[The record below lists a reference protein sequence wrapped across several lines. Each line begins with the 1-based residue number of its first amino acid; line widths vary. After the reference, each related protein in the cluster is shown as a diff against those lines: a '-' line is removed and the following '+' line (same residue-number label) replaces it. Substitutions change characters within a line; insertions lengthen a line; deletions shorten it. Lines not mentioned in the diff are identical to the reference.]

1 MSFYQLWDVLE
12 GKKLF
17 KDVDPLEGQDY
28 DELNHLG
35 HISALLGPPP
45 RELLDKGARTNLF
58 YEPDGQFKGMAI
70 APSHFNFENSICKI
84 DNDED
89 KRLFIEFVQRM
100 IKWRPEERSTA
111 KELLQDPWLYAEFDE
126 E

>member
-1 MSFYQLWDVLE
+1 MQE
-12 GKKLF
+12 
-17 KDVDPLEGQDY
+17 Y
-28 DELNHLG
+28 DGLSHLG

-45 RELLDKGARTNLF
+45 EDLLDKGTRTDLF
-58 YEPDGQFKGMAI
+58 YEPDGQFEGTTI
-70 APSHFNFENSICKI
+70 APSDFNSESSIRNI

-100 IKWRPEERSTA
+100 IKWLPEERSTA

>member
-1 MSFYQLWDVLE
+1 MQED
-12 GKKLF
+12 
-17 KDVDPLEGQDY
+17 
-28 DELNHLG
+28 DELSHLG

-45 RELLDKGARTNLF
+45 EDLLDKGTRTDLF
-58 YEPDGQFKGMAI
+58 YESDGQFKGTTI
-70 APSHFNFENSICKI
+70 APSDFISESSIRNI

-89 KRLFIEFVQRM
+89 KRLSIEFVQRM
-100 IKWRPEERSTA
+100 IKWLPEERSTA

>member
-1 MSFYQLWDVLE
+1 
-12 GKKLF
+12 
-17 KDVDPLEGQDY
+17 
-28 DELNHLG
+28 
-35 HISALLGPPP
+35 
-45 RELLDKGARTNLF
+45 
-58 YEPDGQFKGMAI
+58 MAI